1 MRYRFTIRRLLIA
14 TLLVAPVLAIIGS
27 QHRHAWRRDQFSKQ
41 ELLRIAELCDRLDV
55 LPEEFGK
62 WTLVKS
68 DVTKTSR
75 ATRFQLVYRD
85 SASSREIEV
94 DVFGGSTGVSRA
106 NLLARPSNPFT
117 AAKFEGWIHKESR
130 TETLH
135 VDSIGATATACH
147 DSFAGTLN
155 RTQQNMQAFCHDGE
169 WSADLPTAS
178 QSPYCGVNFKIQP
191 DMNSWSS
198 RITDPLLVE
207 FAQRFLAEM
216 NEALTDPPTKTQ
228 ANVRGDS
235 R

>member
-1 MRYRFTIRRLLIA
+1 MRYRFTIRRLLIV
-14 TLLVAPVLAIIGS
+14 TLLVAPVLAMIGS
-27 QHRHAWRRDQFSKQ
+27 RHRHAWRRDQFSKQ
-41 ELLRIAELCDRLDV
+41 ELARIAELCDRLNV
-55 LPEEFGK
+55 PPEGFGT

-68 DVTKTSR
+68 DVTKMSR
-75 ATRFQLVYRD
+75 ATRFQLIYRD
-85 SASSREIEV
+85 SASSREVEV
-94 DVFGGSTGVSRA
+94 DVFGGSTSVSRA

-130 TETLH
+130 TETLN
-135 VDSIGATATACH
+135 VDSIGATATTCH

-169 WSADLPTAS
+169 WSADLPTTN

-198 RITDPLLVE
+198 RVTDPLLVD

-216 NEALTDPPTKTQ
+216 NAALTAPPTETQ
-228 ANVRGDS
+228 ANTGGES